1 MDESDIRKT
10 AQLMLDAFGAEAER
24 QAFKRA
30 NQALL
35 EGNPEGEQIWRQVV
49 AAILEIRGSRA

>member
-1 MDESDIRKT
+1 MDNSDIRNT
-10 AQLMLDAFGAEAER
+10 AQLMIDEFGADAEH

-35 EGNPEGEQIWRQVV
+35 EGNPEGEQIWRQVLAV
-49 AAILEIRGSRA
+49 ILEIKGAGP